1 MTTSD
6 AHPVRIFV
14 GRSLMEAELCVSFL
28 ESAGIH
34 AYVEN
39 EATHEAFGAVEL
51 ALDEKTGVGVV
62 VSSEHLDAA
71 TAAVEDFMT
80 RKPLADD
87 QTVEMEAVTDDQVE
101 DGDAAGADQEE

>member
-1 MTTSD
+1 MSTSD

-14 GRSLMEAELCVSFL
+14 GKSLMEAELCVSFL
-28 ESAGIH
+28 ESTGIH

-71 TAAVEDFMT
+71 KAAVEDFTT
-80 RKPLADD
+80 REPLPDD
-87 QTVEMEAVTDDQVE
+87 QTVEMEAVSDDAE
-101 DGDAAGADQEE
+101 AGGADQEE